1 MGCPALVIAVLDQL
15 TKWIVVKGID
25 QYETIPV
32 IDGFFNLVC
41 IRNRGMAFGLLNR
54 NEIGPAAYFL
64 AGLSILFIIILFL
77 WGARL
82 KEENTWLFT
91 GLSFIIGGAVGN
103 LIDRLSF
110 QGVVDFLDFHVGSYH
125 WPSFNLADSAI
136 TVGVIWIASIL
147 IFSKKKFL

>member
-1 MGCPALVIAVLDQL
+1 MGFPALVIAVLDQL

-54 NEIGPAAYFL
+54 NEAGPAAYFL

-103 LIDRLSF
+103 LIDRVSF

-136 TVGVIWIASIL
+136 TVGVVWVASIL